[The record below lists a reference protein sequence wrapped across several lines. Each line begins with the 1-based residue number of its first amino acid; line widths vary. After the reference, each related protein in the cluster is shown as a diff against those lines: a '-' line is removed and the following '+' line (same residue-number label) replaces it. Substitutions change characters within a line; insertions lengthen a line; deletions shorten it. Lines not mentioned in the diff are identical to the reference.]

1 MVQESKG
8 QSPRATHSFEA
19 VPDGAIDALEIIR
32 ADVGHFLAFDISPK
46 GLQGVQFG
54 RISRQS
60 FHAEPTSLTAQ
71 IFVHEAALVRRQTV
85 PHQSRFLS
93 AEVTFEILEERDQ
106 AFRGITA
113 GASLKVQT
121 ATPSVPAETQRATD
135 RKRLPGERMDQDRRF
150 SSRRPGPP
158 DRGPLGDA
166 AFVLEENPG
175 FPAPSVF
182 FTAGHLSMIQ
192 YRIASG
198 LRSRACRAGRW
209 RDQSIAPRSFQTW
222 PG

>member
-1 MVQESKG
+1 MVQKGKG
-8 QSPRATHSFEA
+8 QGPRAAHSFQTITN
-19 VPDGAIDALEIIR
+19 GAIDALEICR
-32 ADVGHFLAFDISPK
+32 AGVGHFLPLDVSPK
-46 GLQGVQFG
+46 GLSGIQFR
-54 RISRQS
+54 RISGQS
-60 FHAEPTSLTAQ
+60 FQAEPTSLMAQ
-71 IFVHEAALVRRQTV
+71 VFDHEAAFVRRQTI
-85 PHQSRFLS
+85 PNQNRFLP
-93 AEVTFEILEERDQ
+93 AQLAFEILEERDQ
-106 AFRGITA
+106 AFRVITA

-121 ATPSVPAETQRATD
+121 ATPSVPAETQRGTD
-135 RKRLPGERMDQDRRF
+135 RKRFPIESMDQDRGL

-158 DRGPLGDA
+158 HRGPLGDT

-175 FPAPSVF
+175 FPTPSFF
-182 FTAGHLSMIQ
+182 FTAGHLSEIQ

>member
-1 MVQESKG
+1 MIQERKG
-8 QSPRATHSFEA
+8 QCSRAADSLETA
-19 VPDGAIDALEIIR
+19 LDGAIDALEIVR
-32 ADVGHFLAFDISPK
+32 TDVGHFLSLDVSPN
-46 GLQGVQFG
+46 GLEGIQLG
-54 RISRQS
+54 RISGQS
-60 FHAEPTSLTAQ
+60 FHAEPMSLTAQ

-85 PHQSRFLS
+85 PNQSRLLA
-93 AEVTFEILEERDQ
+93 AEVAFEILEERDQ

-113 GASLKVQT
+113 GTRLKIQP
-121 ATPSVPAETQRATD
+121 AAPSVPAETQGGTD
-135 RKRLPGERMDQDRRF
+135 RKRFPGERMDQDGRF

-166 AFVLEENPG
+166 AFILEENPG

-182 FTAGHLSMIQ
+182 FTAGHLSAIQ

>member
-1 MVQESKG
+1 MVQKSEG
-8 QSPRATHSFEA
+8 QCSRAAYSLETIL
-19 VPDGAIDALEIIR
+19 DGAIDAVEIVR
-32 ADVGHFLAFDISPK
+32 ADVGHFLPLDVSPN
-46 GLQGVQFG
+46 GLQGIQLR
-54 RISRQS
+54 RISGQS
-60 FHAEPTSLTAQ
+60 FHAEPMSLAAQ
-71 IFVHEAALVRRQTV
+71 IFGHEAALVRRQTV
-85 PHQSRFLS
+85 PDESRFLS
-93 AEVTFEILEERDQ
+93 AEVAFEILKEQNQ

-113 GASLKVQT
+113 GAGLKVQT
-121 ATPSVPAETQRATD
+121 ATPSVRAETQRGTD
-135 RKRLPGERMDQDRRF
+135 RKRFPGEGMDQDGRF

-158 DRGPLGDA
+158 DRGPLGNP

-182 FTAGHLSMIQ
+182 FTAGHLSVIQ